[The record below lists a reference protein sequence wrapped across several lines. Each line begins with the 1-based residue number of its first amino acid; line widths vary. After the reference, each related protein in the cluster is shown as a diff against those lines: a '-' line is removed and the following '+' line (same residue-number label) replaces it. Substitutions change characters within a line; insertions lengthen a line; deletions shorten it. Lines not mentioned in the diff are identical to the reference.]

1 MHNLHYT
8 NLKYLLQLL
17 CDNPDY
23 FLDEMLHL
31 LKKICFISVHYT
43 TVHHKI
49 KQVGMSVKKLKL
61 ISQERNVEHRA
72 AFIEKVAQYMPEQL
86 GFVDEVSKDERT
98 PSCHSGRSKK
108 GGWAEKKQP
117 FV

>member
-1 MHNLHYT
+1 M
-8 NLKYLLQLL
+8 
-17 CDNPDY
+17 
-23 FLDEMLHL
+23 
-31 LKKICFISVHYT
+31 
-43 TVHHKI
+43 
-49 KQVGMSVKKLKL
+49 
-61 ISQERNVEHRA
+61 EHRA